1 MICQDSRAPYISVE
15 LEISGGGGGGV
26 VGMVGMCPA
35 ALHRNLKFNG
45 KNLELWN
52 LGKS

>member
-1 MICQDSRAPYISVE
+1 MPLNLRFSV
-15 LEISGGGGGGV
+15 GGGGGG
-26 VGMVGMCPA
+26 GGPDP
-35 ALHRNLKFNG
+35 LHRKSQVQW

>member
-1 MICQDSRAPYISVE
+1 MICQDSRAPNISIE
-15 LEISGGGGGGV
+15 LEIFFLGGGVELGGGGGLD
-26 VGMVGMCPA
+26 P
-35 ALHRNLKFNG
+35 LHRKSQVQW